1 MTDVILRSSRV
12 LSSRVLVAALLLS
25 ACGGAPATPPET
37 AASTKPSAAP
47 STAPSAAPTAAP
59 TATPE
64 AKPEA
69 KTDAKPQEPV
79 HDVDS
84 PDGIRRWALWDG
96 PKTGTAITTK
106 KAWVIAPNMGMM
118 GSNKDSFAAVR
129 LKLVT
134 VAKADANEVLFEDR
148 GNKYAVPAAL
158 ARAAE
163 APKGLKKGAYVV
175 CNFGASYALAR
186 VDAVDAKSVT
196 CVIRFMDKTRKE
208 KVAPD
213 EVLAIGGPI
222 GLSSP
227 ALIRFEGSDGDQYD
241 GVVLAT
247 SGDDAWVHVETQF
260 GNNDKRAGRYVHKV
274 KTKDVMPI
282 DVSKPLAKGAPCL
295 ATNHA
300 RIEPCTVKEVIE
312 GGLAYVVSF
321 GEGDSGIKK
330 EWEIG
335 TVAPAPKNASKRP

>member
-1 MTDVILRSSRV
+1 MTNVILRPSR
-12 LSSRVLVAALLLS
+12 LLVAALLVS
-25 ACGGAPATPPET
+25 ACGGAPATPPEN
-37 AASTKPSAAP
+37 AASTEPSAAPSTKPSAAP
-47 STAPSAAPTAAP
+47 STEPSAAP

-69 KTDAKPQEPV
+69 KADAKPQGLV

-96 PKTGTAITTK
+96 PKTGKAITTK
-106 KAWVIAPNMGMM
+106 KAWVIAPNMGSMS
-118 GSNKDSFAAVR
+118 SNKDSFGSVR

-134 VAKADANEVLFEDR
+134 VAKADANEVIYEDR

-158 ARAAE
+158 ARPAE
-163 APKGLKKGAYVV
+163 APKGLKKGAFVV

-196 CVIRFMDKTRKE
+196 CLVRFMEKTRKE

-213 EVLAIGGPI
+213 EVLALEGPL

-227 ALIRFEGSDGDQYD
+227 ALIRFEGSDEDQYD
-241 GVVLAT
+241 GVVIAT
-247 SGDDAWVHVETQF
+247 SGEDAWVHVETQF
-260 GNNDKRAGRYVHKV
+260 GDNDKRGGRFVHKV
-274 KTKDVMPI
+274 KTKDVTPI

-300 RIEPCTVKEVIE
+300 RIEPCTVKEVIDS
-312 GGLAYVVSF
+312 GLAYVVSF

-335 TVAPAPKNASKRP
+335 TVAPTPKNAKK